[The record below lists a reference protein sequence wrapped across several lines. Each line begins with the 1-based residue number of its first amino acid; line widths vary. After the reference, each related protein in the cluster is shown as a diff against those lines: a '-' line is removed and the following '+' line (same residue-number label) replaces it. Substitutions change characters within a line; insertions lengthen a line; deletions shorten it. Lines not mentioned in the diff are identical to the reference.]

1 MHLAELISGRAAE
14 QDLTFCAK
22 DDRAERGFGS
32 RQFCLLAA
40 LSRLLIV
47 PNGWLIKKG
56 GTSGYGRGRVGM
68 VVLENEQQ

>member
-1 MHLAELISGRAAE
+1 M
-14 QDLTFCAK
+14 QK

-32 RQFCLLAA
+32 RQCLVVGGSFSSSDCPQWLAD
-40 LSRLLIV
+40 
-47 PNGWLIKKG
+47 KKG